1 MYDQNDNLVKTL
13 VTNVSFITSDLEAD
27 EKREIELNFEQGRY
41 LFVWISPE
49 KFQIPSFRDKI
60 SAIVANFSIAYAVV
74 DEVHCLSEWGTREC
88 LIHIAEVGEST
99 PMARSHGGHYLC
111 PLTHGHGL
119 LWALPGSTLVRCTIR
134 RIFRSLR

>member
-27 EKREIELNFEQGRY
+27 ERREIETNFEQGRY

-60 SAIVANFSIAYAVV
+60 SAIVTKFSIAYAVV
-74 DEVHCLSEWGTREC
+74 DEVHCLS
-88 LIHIAEVGEST
+88 LSV
-99 PMARSHGGHYLC
+99 
-111 PLTHGHGL
+111 
-119 LWALPGSTLVRCTIR
+119 
-134 RIFRSLR
+134 